1 MNSKIMKELRQLQ
14 KHTIYT
20 TSLESSCFFKLIVGT
35 TSTEQADI
43 YEKKSQ
49 ILLNLVQKKLGNVFI
64 NDAKLM
70 TTENQVDVRIVIGMS
85 TSSYIRNNLCL
96 RMSTSE
102 IKNELDDTRQ
112 DIKTRCTRVLQ
123 TLHDLIGDQVKQP
136 VQDDDRIQV
145 SWLDDYQFFY

>member
-1 MNSKIMKELRQLQ
+1 MKELRQLQ

-70 TTENQVDVRIVIGMS
+70 TTENQVDVRIVIVMS

>member
-1 MNSKIMKELRQLQ
+1 MKELCQLQ
-14 KHTIYT
+14 KHMVYT
-20 TSLESSCFFKLIVGT
+20 TSVESSCFFRLIVGT
-35 TSTEQADI
+35 TTTEQADI
-43 YEKKSQ
+43 YENKSQ
-49 ILLNLVQKKLGNVFI
+49 ILLNLVQKKLGNILI

-70 TTENQVDVRIVIGMS
+70 TTENQADVRIVIVMS

-102 IKNELDDTRQ
+102 IKNELEDTRQ

-123 TLHDLIGDQVKQP
+123 SLHELIGEQVKQP

-145 SWLDDYQFFY
+145 SWLDDYQFFC

>member
-1 MNSKIMKELRQLQ
+1 MKELSQLQ
-14 KHTIYT
+14 KHTMYTT

-35 TSTEQADI
+35 TNTEQADI

-49 ILLNLVQKKLGNVFI
+49 ILLNLVQKKLGNILI

-70 TTENQVDVRIVIGMS
+70 TTENQVDVRIVIVMS
-85 TSSYIRNNLCL
+85 TSTYIRNNLCL

-102 IKNELDDTRQ
+102 IKNELDDTKQ

-123 TLHDLIGDQVKQP
+123 TLHELIGEQVKQP

-145 SWLDDYQFFY
+145 SWLDDYQFFC